1 MQQNGFCSEIRYYLS
16 ELMDTYLTM
25 MLAACYK
32 GENWLEGVYMKPIAS
47 EAEFNEI
54 ISQDKPTL
62 AVFKADWCK
71 DCHFIDPFMPEVEK
85 KYDSSL
91 SFIVVD
97 RDQFP
102 ELCEHYNILGIPSFI
117 MFRNGQEV
125 TRFVSKLRKTREEI
139 EQYLDKSLQVA
150 QALKA

>member
-1 MQQNGFCSEIRYYLS
+1 
-16 ELMDTYLTM
+16 
-25 MLAACYK
+25 
-32 GENWLEGVYMKPIAS
+32 MKPIKS
-47 EAEFNEI
+47 EAEFNEVI
-54 ISQDKPTL
+54 GQDKPTL

-85 KYDSSL
+85 EYESSL
-91 SFIVVD
+91 NFIVVD